1 MVVLLERVPYV
12 AAAPDATSFV
22 EGLEDVELDAVIGCD
37 SGWRI
42 GIAPTAPGLF
52 VSTSI
57 GLEGA
62 TLNEG
67 PEGSWGS
74 CTRWSSPFSCTVGVW
89 TEPATLERR
98 ELSFVIV
105 TVGLADLLSERV
117 WGKFML
123 VSFPPDMSGTRGYP
137 AMLKEP

>member
-12 AAAPDATSFV
+12 AAVPEAISFV

-42 GIAPTAPGLF
+42 DMLPMGPDLF

-57 GLEGA
+57 GSEGA

-67 PEGSWGS
+67 PEEGS
-74 CTRWSSPFSCTVGVW
+74 
-89 TEPATLERR
+89 
-98 ELSFVIV
+98 
-105 TVGLADLLSERV
+105 
-117 WGKFML
+117 
-123 VSFPPDMSGTRGYP
+123 
-137 AMLKEP
+137 